1 MNELIIKSGDGEYPV
16 HFFDSLEAVLHQLE
30 SIQNTY
36 FIVDRKVYH
45 LYPQLVQYLTNKTFL
60 LLDATEEEK
69 SWEGTGKV
77 LKWYQENNIT
87 KANHIVAIGGG
98 IIQDITCFSASVYYR
113 GLSWSFV
120 PTTVLSMSDSCIGA
134 KCAVNFNGY
143 KNQVGTFHSPK
154 SVYICSEFATTLEQK
169 DILSGYGE
177 ILKLAITG
185 NKDLYLKL
193 VQDLASEDLRGKILN
208 DLIKATLA
216 VKKSIIEIDEYET
229 NLRRIL
235 NYGHTLG
242 HSLESL
248 SDYAVPHG
256 LAVAWGMDIIN
267 FISWKRGHL
276 SETHFREIHGLI
288 KKYFSFSLEKMISAE
303 ALLNGA
309 RRDKKASGNAV
320 NLILLSDF
328 GKLEIVK
335 INFDQDLTNQVETY
349 LKEYNLYAN

>member
-1 MNELIIKSGDGEYPV
+1 MIKSGDGEYPV
-16 HFFDSLEAVLHQLE
+16 NFLDSIESVLSHLDQ
-30 SIQNTY
+30 IKNTY
-36 FIVDRKVYH
+36 FIVDRKVH
-45 LYPQLVQYLTNKTFL
+45 QLYPRLAQFLTNQTVL

-77 LKWYQENNIT
+77 IKWYQEHNIT

-154 SVYICSEFATTLEQK
+154 AVFICSEFASTLENK
-169 DILSGYGE
+169 DVLSGYGE

-185 NKDLYLKL
+185 NRDLFLKL
-193 VQDLASEDLRGKILN
+193 VHDLENHDLKGPILN

-216 VKKSIIEIDEYET
+216 VKKTIIEVDEYESD
-229 NLRRIL
+229 LRRIL

-242 HSLESL
+242 HSLESI
-248 SDYAVPHG
+248 SDYSVPHG

-267 FISWKRGHL
+267 FISWKRGYL
-276 SETHFREIHGLI
+276 SESIFHEIHHVI
-288 KKYFSFSLEKMISAE
+288 KKHFSFSMKTKISVE
-303 ALLNGA
+303 ALLDGA
-309 RRDKKASGNAV
+309 RRDKKASKNSV

-328 GKLEIVK
+328 GKLSIVK
-335 INFDQDLTNQVETY
+335 INFDSELATQVDWY
-349 LKEYNLYAN
+349 LNEFNLFT